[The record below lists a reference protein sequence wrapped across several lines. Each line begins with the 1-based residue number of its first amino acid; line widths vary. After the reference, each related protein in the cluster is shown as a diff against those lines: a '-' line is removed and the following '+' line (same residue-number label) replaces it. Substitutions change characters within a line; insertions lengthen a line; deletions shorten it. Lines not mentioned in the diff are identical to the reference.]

1 MKLTLLFY
9 YNILLKPL
17 QVSKY
22 YVNIVFTLEMRFM
35 NEKEIVNL
43 EFDALTAGI
52 EPGGLRSKSDINTII
67 CYMVTK
73 SNVKLTQKEVCEVL
87 VSGAIANYFEVMD
100 AFSRIF
106 RDRIITEDTD
116 GYLVPSVQCETL
128 LEMVEKDLPLSIREK
143 SIEMA
148 ARIAA
153 KEIYSKENR
162 VEIEKAGYGFD
173 VTMHVTDNENDFMV
187 LRLKVPSIEEAEII
201 KDKFQTNPVKIY
213 ENLINSLF
221 SE

>member
-1 MKLTLLFY
+1 
-9 YNILLKPL
+9 
-17 QVSKY
+17 
-22 YVNIVFTLEMRFM
+22 M
-35 NEKEIVNL
+35 NENERINL

-87 VSGAIANYFEVMD
+87 VSGAMANYFEVMD

-106 RDRIITEDTD
+106 RDKIITEDKE

-162 VEIEKAGYGFD
+162 VEIEKSAGYGFD
-173 VTMHVTDNENDFMV
+173 VTMHVTDNDNDFMV
-187 LRLKVPSIEEAEII
+187 LKLKVPSIEEAEII
-201 KDKFQTNPVKIY
+201 KDKFQSNPVKIY

-221 SE
+221 SK

>member
-1 MKLTLLFY
+1 MSEPER
-9 YNILLKPL
+9 I
-17 QVSKY
+17 
-22 YVNIVFTLEMRFM
+22 
-35 NEKEIVNL
+35 NL

-73 SNVKLTQKEVCEVL
+73 SKVKLTQEEVCEVL

-100 AFSRIF
+100 AFARIF
-106 RDRIITEDTD
+106 RDKIITEDEE

-128 LEMVEKDLPLSIREK
+128 LEMVEKDLPLTIREK

-148 ARIAA
+148 IKIAS
-153 KEIYSKENR
+153 KEINRKENK
-162 VEIEKAGYGFD
+162 VTIEKANYGFN
-173 VTMHVTDNENDFMV
+173 VTMHIADGKNEFMV
-187 LRLKVPSIEEAEII
+187 LSLIVPSIEEAEIV
-201 KDKFQTNPVKIY
+201 KDKFLNDPVKVY
-213 ENLINSLF
+213 NNLINSIF